1 MFNYLT
7 IEFPLAQVPPQRVY
21 SFTLTQERYAHEV
34 AVVKFR
40 DWDIQY
46 STLRPSEPVRCI
58 IRGKDS
64 AREFVGYIHDVRPE
78 ISPGKKF
85 VTVTLIGASYKLKQ
99 ARQRVFENTTAS
111 DVVKFIANQNGF
123 SPYVEDHPRVY
134 DQVTQAGHTDLQLM
148 TRLARQCGYSLRIE
162 NTSIYFQSL
171 VSDYNRYKESAKT
184 FTMREANSPGGSTL
198 YSFDLTV
205 GESVQYLDAYKSAA
219 QVGGV
224 DPNSSTPSIVT
235 NGQRPETLR
244 ETSRTELFDSFATEV
259 VAPGYNQAVY
269 EASAADQ
276 RNRFPYRAMVKIIG
290 TPTINPDK
298 PVYLDGIGKDYSGYW
313 IVLSAQHHI
322 IETSPNILTYITYL
336 EVGADSLGQAVVYND
351 QTLLPSEISYR
362 ALVPNVRNVAESTES
377 TLIKGTQEY
386 ANDGFSV
393 SDNRP
398 QPDYVTS
405 VRPYVW
411 VAKRGLDSPSNVD
424 ARNRTEAVI
433 KRLEGSNVL

>member
-46 STLRPSEPVRCI
+46 ATLRPSEPVRCL

-64 AREFVGYIHDVRPE
+64 AREFVGYIHDVKPE
-78 ISPGKKF
+78 ISPGKRF

-111 DVVKFIANQNGF
+111 DVIKAIANQNGF

-134 DQVTQAGHTDLQLM
+134 DQITQAGHTDLQLM

-171 VSDYNRYKESAKT
+171 VADYNRYKESAKI
-184 FTMREANSPGGSTL
+184 FRMREANSPAGSTL

-205 GESVQYLDAYKSAA
+205 GESVHYVDAYKSAS
-219 QVGGV
+219 QIGGV
-224 DPNSSTPSIVT
+224 DPNSRTATIVT
-235 NGQRPETLR
+235 NAQRPEALR
-244 ETSRTELFDSFATEV
+244 ETSATELFDSFATEV

-269 EASAADQ
+269 EANSVDQ
-276 RNRFPYRAMVKIIG
+276 RNRFPYRARVTIIG

-298 PVYLDGIGKDYSGYW
+298 PVYLDGLGKDYSGYW
-313 IVLSAQHHI
+313 IVLSARHHI
-322 IETSPNILTYITYL
+322 IETSPNILTYITHL
-336 EVGADSLGQAVVYND
+336 EVGADSLGQAFVYND
-351 QTLLPSEISYR
+351 QTLLPAEIGAR
-362 ALVPNVRNVAESTES
+362 VLVPNARNVAEVTES
-377 TLIKGTQEY
+377 TLVRGTQEY
-386 ANDGFSV
+386 ANDGFSI
-393 SDNRP
+393 SENRP
-398 QPDYVTS
+398 QPEYVAS
-405 VRPYVW
+405 ARPHVW
-411 VAKRGLDSPSNVD
+411 VAKRGLDSPSNID
-424 ARNRTEAVI
+424 TRNRTAAVI
-433 KRLEGSNVL
+433 KRLEGSGVL